1 MFPKQLHGRM
11 LAYDL
16 GIYFSMEFAGRNNQI
31 WIPFLE
37 MGIFF
42 PSHFDIFYLPVWFA
56 EGLDFILTFSIQLE
70 KHVLLLI

>member
-37 MGIFF
+37 KHIFSIALLTF
-42 PSHFDIFYLPVWFA
+42 SISQFWFA

-70 KHVLLLI
+70 KNVLLLI